1 MKNCEIKNVRC
12 AEIELPTKQTILFI
26 LAIVF
31 TIGFFLP
38 LITMK
43 AHIPMSSIFGEGA
56 QDNFELKMSVFN
68 LLIGNDGKVSF
79 NSMFINTLIIMP
91 IITVIIAIT
100 QKYKWLFT
108 VSLPFLLF
116 IFSMIYSMKTNI
128 FDDELLNTSNT
139 TVILDI
145 GWAFFIIPALIMQ
158 VMGLIELFKKN

>member
-1 MKNCEIKNVRC
+1 
-12 AEIELPTKQTILFI
+12 
-26 LAIVF
+26 
-31 TIGFFLP
+31 
-38 LITMK
+38 MK

-91 IITVIIAIT
+91 IITVIIAVT

-145 GWAFFIIPALIMQ
+145 GWAFFIIPTLIML